1 MSSERRR
8 RAVFAVLMGLAILG
22 AAALMASVLVEDMTW
37 RVALQ
42 VTGLVTSSAASL
54 AVVLTVRRWGAAD
67 DFWWL
72 DSGSGADGAD
82 TADTADSADS
92 AAPVERAAGRGPV
105 YTPRPDA
112 DR

>member
-1 MSSERRR
+1 VSSERRR

-72 DSGSGADGAD
+72 DSGSGAD
-82 TADTADSADS
+82 TADTGNTADS

>member
-8 RAVFAVLMGLAILG
+8 RTVFATLMGLAIIG

-42 VTGLVTSSAASL
+42 VAGLATCGVASL

-72 DSGSGADGAD
+72 DAGPAADPAD
-82 TADTADSADS
+82 PA
-92 AAPVERAAGRGPV
+92 RGPV
-105 YTPRPDA
+105 YTPGPDA

>member
-1 MSSERRR
+1 VTTERRR
-8 RAVFAVLMGLAILG
+8 RALFAALLGIAILG
-22 AAALMASVLVEDMTW
+22 ATAFMASVLVEDMTW

-42 VTGLVTSSAASL
+42 ITGLATCSAASV

-72 DSGSGADGAD
+72 DSESAAESTEP
-82 TADTADSADS
+82 TAGRDSARV
-92 AAPVERAAGRGPV
+92 PG
-105 YTPRPDA
+105 PDA